1 MADPVRR
8 QIDWGSADV
17 HDGSL
22 TVALTGRSSKAWR
35 TRFEAVHALLEH
47 SEGDWGVVGLTRKA
61 IEVDGVR
68 EGSEEALRHFLE
80 SIVLQANAEF
90 ESDDGG
96 EDVLTGTD
104 PQLASD
110 RKMAATFR
118 GFAPA

>member
-17 HDGSL
+17 ERGSL

-47 SEGDWGVVGLTRKA
+47 SERDWGEVGLTREA
-61 IEVDGVR
+61 IEVEAVR

-80 SIVLQANAEF
+80 SLVLQVNAELQP
-90 ESDDGG
+90 DDVG
-96 EDVLTGTD
+96 EEALTAAD
-104 PQLASD
+104 PQMASD
-110 RKMAATFR
+110 RRMAATFR

>member
-1 MADPVRR
+1 MADPARR

-17 HDGSL
+17 QDGTL

-47 SEGDWGVVGLTRKA
+47 SERDWGKVGLTRKA
-61 IEVDGVR
+61 IEVEAVG

-80 SIVLQANAEF
+80 SLVLQVNAEIPP
-90 ESDDGG
+90 DDARD
-96 EDVLTGTD
+96 EALTDAD
-104 PQLASD
+104 PQMASD
-110 RKMAATFR
+110 RRMAGTFR

>member
-17 HDGSL
+17 QGGSL

-47 SEGDWGVVGLTRKA
+47 SERDWGEVGLTREA
-61 IEVDGVR
+61 IEVEAVR

-80 SIVLQANAEF
+80 SLVLQVNAEL
-90 ESDDGG
+90 EPDDVG
-96 EDVLTGTD
+96 EDALTGAD
-104 PQLASD
+104 PQMASD
-110 RKMAATFR
+110 RRMAATFR